1 MSFLSP
7 QGAAAQGGPAGRFTL
22 QRPVSIA
29 IYNSY
34 QDAQHAVDYLADQ
47 RFPVQNLSIV
57 GTDLKSFER
66 ITGGLT
72 WGKVLTS
79 SAMTGVVW
87 GIMASLFLW
96 LFIPNVNPFLMLV
109 SSLVIFVAA
118 NMITSAI
125 GYRMTGGRRDF
136 TSTTQIIATHYEV
149 LGEAEVAGQA
159 RAMLS
164 GGQNRGASGGQHYGA
179 AGQQPYGAGQQAGQP
194 GPTGSQQ
201 APATTGS
208 GSFPPPA
215 WPAPTSQSG
224 TTPTQSGTSQGY
236 PSQQSPAAA
245 GQSPAR
251 GVVEQ
256 PTNGGS
262 TPGEGTPGAQG
273 SDQPPAS
280 SAGTFDPTG
289 GRD

>member
-179 AGQQPYGAGQQAGQP
+179 AGQQPYGASQQAGQP
-194 GPTGSQQ
+194 GSAGSQK

-215 WPAPTSQSG
+215 WPAPNSQSG
-224 TTPTQSGTSQGY
+224 TTSTQSGTSQGY
-236 PSQQSPAAA
+236 PSQQPPAAA

-256 PTNGGS
+256 PTNGGP
-262 TPGEGTPGAQG
+262 TTGQGTQG